1 MKASRYESVGSESI
15 LLMVK
20 AGRDVV
26 FDVLQNQF
34 PKALHQDGGNSHR
47 VVIIRTS
54 NRNDVGCLEAGE
66 NSLL

>member
-1 MKASRYESVGSESI
+1 
-15 LLMVK
+15 MVK

-54 NRNDVGCLEAGE
+54 NRNDVGCLEAGG